1 MAGIGPPS
9 KTAVGTK
16 SEQAWLSSKTAV
28 IGRGDPKPPLSTRRF
43 CFARDAFLHFRSVGR
58 EDPNSCWPFGLPRI
72 HLLSPPSV
80 ARSAPLLPAGAGRP
94 PFRPFASREAWNV
107 QPMRRATPKQ

>member
-28 IGRGDPKPPLSTRRF
+28 IGRG
-43 CFARDAFLHFRSVGR
+43 G
-58 EDPNSCWPFGLPRI
+58 PFGVPAL
-72 HLLSPPSV
+72 HLLN
-80 ARSAPLLPAGAGRP
+80 AFQKGKRT
-94 PFRPFASREAWNV
+94 FPFAADVKLCADSELA
-107 QPMRRATPKQ
+107 